1 MARLEVRKGQRY
13 CNADAAFIV
22 WVVDDLLT
30 DSAGVPHA
38 RLRRANDPSTQ
49 KTLATGALL
58 DGRLYRFIGEAPEG
72 TRAA

>member
-1 MARLEVRKGQRY
+1 MAKFDVRKGQRY

-49 KTLATGALL
+49 KTLSTSALR
-58 DGRLYRFIGEAPEG
+58 DARLYRFIGDAPED